1 MVKGFN
7 WKRVRNVTLL
17 VFPILLIVG
26 VNEFVRVSDS
36 KPFKIIGYEDSRS
49 FNVNSERC
57 TWYCYSNTSYCKKNH
72 VKFLNDYFET
82 TDPIYYGIINL
93 LNAKG
98 TKKSYVFMNL
108 VFLVLGLP
116 ILYWGLIIKII
127 DLHTQQRK

>member
-1 MVKGFN
+1 MKGFN

-17 VFPILLIVG
+17 VFPILLMVG

-72 VKFLNDYFET
+72 VKFLNDHFET